1 MPTER
6 PAIARLALSA
16 VATVG
21 LAIASVVWSESW
33 FWARWRPEDSAL
45 GLLETLLVYAL
56 AVQVVRFVASRW
68 RVAASESGAWQRVLL
83 AGALYGWLVEGIVVT
98 TVIDDLPLTL
108 SYTGLAWHA
117 LFTVLLGWWWMPR
130 QLDRPLARSIVPL
143 MAVGVGVGAW
153 ASFWRFEEG
162 AQTPVLDYALFVT
175 ASTVAYGVGLAI
187 WWRFRSSAEPG
198 LRGSVIAI
206 AALALLAVLHG
217 IDNPLTLIGVALVG
231 LALLALIHTTP
242 RVQTAPATEVP
253 LLATA
258 GPAPYRSLWRLV
270 LIPVV
275 ATAIFALFAASPD
288 PIPSG
293 WLFYLVTVPAGAAL
307 FALAWWW
314 ARRSARRRQSAA
326 TWANH

>member
-68 RVAASESGAWQRVLL
+68 RVAASGSGAWQRVVLV
-83 AGALYGWLVEGIVVT
+83 GALYGWLVEGIVVT

-130 QLDRPLARSIVPL
+130 QLDRPLARSIAPL
-143 MAVGVGVGAW
+143 AAVGVGVGAW
-153 ASFWRFEEG
+153 AGFWRFEEG
-162 AQTPVLDYALFVT
+162 AQTPVLAYALFAT
-175 ASTVAYGVGLAI
+175 ATTAAYAAGLAI
-187 WWRFRSSAEPG
+187 WWRFRGSAEPG
-198 LRGSVIAI
+198 LRGSGVAI

-231 LALLALIHTTP
+231 LALLALIHTAP
-242 RVQTAPATEVP
+242 RGPIAPAPAVP

-258 GPAPYRSLWRLV
+258 GRTPYRSLWRLV

-275 ATAIFALFAASPD
+275 ATVVFAILAASPD
-288 PIPSG
+288 PIPTG
-293 WLFYLVTVPAGAAL
+293 WLFYVVTVPAGVVL
-307 FALAWWW
+307 FALAWWL
-314 ARRSARRRQSAA
+314 SARAA
-326 TWANH
+326 RLR